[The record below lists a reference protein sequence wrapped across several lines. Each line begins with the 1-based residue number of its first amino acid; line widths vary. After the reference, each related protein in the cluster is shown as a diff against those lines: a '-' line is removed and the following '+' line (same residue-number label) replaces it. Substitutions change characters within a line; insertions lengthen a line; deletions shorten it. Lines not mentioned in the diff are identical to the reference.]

1 MVYMP
6 NNLNPDGAKYLL
18 VTSLRA
24 GSIYVIKI
32 NDEFNKIIDEDRL
45 FFLQRRI
52 RDIEY
57 DKENNVFLLLFEFTP
72 SIGVLELNN

>member
-1 MVYMP
+1 MWTQKHVIF
-6 NNLNPDGAKYLL
+6 
-18 VTSLRA
+18 TS
-24 GSIYVIKI
+24 IHIIKTVHIIKI